1 MAAERLARCR
11 SGKDT
16 SVLRASDWQ
25 ILELAY
31 MVLGLKPEGLVHP
44 LPVVITT
51 GLDATATKR
60 PGGPIHE
67 SYWTVSAPVCR
78 P

>member
-1 MAAERLARCR
+1 
-11 SGKDT
+11 
-16 SVLRASDWQ
+16 
-25 ILELAY
+25 
-31 MVLGLKPEGLVHP
+31 
-44 LPVVITT
+44 VVITT

-78 P
+78 PSGLKIGKRRICCLRL